1 MNELSVFLL
10 IILFLIICSAF
21 FSSSETALTAVSEA
35 RINELVNKGN
45 KKAKLIEKIL
55 KNRDKMIGTILIG
68 NNFVNIIAS
77 VYATS
82 FAIQFFTNV
91 PLIII
96 TIILTIILVIFAEMI
111 PKTYA
116 LKNADEIALTV
127 SPLINLIIICL
138 TPLTFLTEKL
148 SKLITGPDYES
159 EEAKTEELKGMI
171 RLHAGKETRSIERG
185 KIMSSMIDIEDV
197 NIEEVMTHRG
207 VVTMID
213 IKSSA
218 TNIYKIVGESPYT
231 RIPVFSGTQDNIIG
245 ILHAKEL
252 FRFLQRNNFQD
263 TKFID
268 LKNIL
273 IDPYFAPETTPILD
287 QLEIF
292 RGRKEHFAIV
302 VNEYGDFRGIVTLED
317 ILEEI
322 VGEIDDETDI
332 NVEGVKSQPDGS
344 LIIDGSVTIR
354 DLNRSLAWDLPDEN
368 YNTIA
373 GLVVFE
379 TKTIPNPGQEFRL
392 FGIKIRILQKD
403 KNFLSKLRLWKEQE
417 K

>member
-1 MNELSVFLL
+1 MNELSIFILIIVFL
-10 IILFLIICSAF
+10 IVCSAF

-82 FAIQFFTNV
+82 FAIQYFTDI

-116 LKNADEIALTV
+116 LKNADEIALIV
-127 SPLINLIIICL
+127 APLINLIIIIF
-138 TPLTFLTEKL
+138 TPLTFLTEKF
-148 SKLITGPDYES
+148 SKLITGPDYAS

-171 RLHAGKETRSIERG
+171 RLHAGKETRAIERG

-213 IKSSA
+213 IKSTA
-218 TNIYKIVGESPYT
+218 TNTYRIVGESPYT

-252 FRFLQRNNFQD
+252 FRFLQRNNFKD
-263 TKFID
+263 TKLFD
-268 LKNIL
+268 LKNIV

>member
-1 MNELSVFLL
+1 MLGDYEKKIQKPE
-10 IILFLIICSAF
+10 IIYLNQLRRAPYASKNIIKNNYF
-21 FSSSETALTAVSEA
+21 D
-35 RINELVNKGN
+35 
-45 KKAKLIEKIL
+45 L
-55 KNRDKMIGTILIG
+55 KNVDFLRPEKKLKH
-68 NNFVNIIAS
+68 
-77 VYATS
+77 S
-82 FAIQFFTNV
+82 F
-91 PLIII
+91 
-96 TIILTIILVIFAEMI
+96 
-111 PKTYA
+111 
-116 LKNADEIALTV
+116 
-127 SPLINLIIICL
+127 
-138 TPLTFLTEKL
+138 
-148 SKLITGPDYES
+148 
-159 EEAKTEELKGMI
+159 
-171 RLHAGKETRSIERG
+171 
-185 KIMSSMIDIEDV
+185 
-197 NIEEVMTHRG
+197 
-207 VVTMID
+207 
-213 IKSSA
+213 
-218 TNIYKIVGESPYT
+218 
-231 RIPVFSGTQDNIIG
+231 
-245 ILHAKEL
+245 
-252 FRFLQRNNFQD
+252 
-263 TKFID
+263 D

>member
-82 FAIQFFTNV
+82 FAIQFFTNI

-127 SPLINLIIICL
+127 SPIINLIIIFL

-263 TKFID
+263 TKLID

-332 NVEGVKSQPDGS
+332 NVEGVKSQHDGS

>member
-1 MNELSVFLL
+1 MNELIIFLL
-10 IILFLIICSAF
+10 IIMFLIICSAF

-127 SPLINLIIICL
+127 SPLINLIIIFF

-197 NIEEVMTHRG
+197 SIEEVMTHRG

-213 IKSSA
+213 IKSYA
-218 TNIYKIVGESPYT
+218 TNVYKIVGESPYT

-252 FRFLQRNNFQD
+252 FRFLQRNKFQD
-263 TKFID
+263 TKSID

>member
-1 MNELSVFLL
+1 
-10 IILFLIICSAF
+10 
-21 FSSSETALTAVSEA
+21 
-35 RINELVNKGN
+35 
-45 KKAKLIEKIL
+45 
-55 KNRDKMIGTILIG
+55 
-68 NNFVNIIAS
+68 
-77 VYATS
+77 
-82 FAIQFFTNV
+82 
-91 PLIII
+91 
-96 TIILTIILVIFAEMI
+96 
-111 PKTYA
+111 
-116 LKNADEIALTV
+116 
-127 SPLINLIIICL
+127 
-138 TPLTFLTEKL
+138 
-148 SKLITGPDYES
+148 
-159 EEAKTEELKGMI
+159 
-171 RLHAGKETRSIERG
+171 
-185 KIMSSMIDIEDV
+185 MSSMIDIEDV

-213 IKSSA
+213 INLSA
-218 TNIYKIVGESPYT
+218 ANIYKIVGESPYT

-252 FRFLQRNNFQD
+252 FRFLQRNNFKD
-263 TKFID
+263 TKSFD

-273 IDPYFAPETTPILD
+273 IDPYFATETTPILD

-392 FGIKIRILQKD
+392 FGVKVRILQKD

>member
-1 MNELSVFLL
+1 MC
-10 IILFLIICSAF
+10 I
-21 FSSSETALTAVSEA
+21 
-35 RINELVNKGN
+35 
-45 KKAKLIEKIL
+45 
-55 KNRDKMIGTILIG
+55 RD
-68 NNFVNIIAS
+68 S
-77 VYATS
+77 
-82 FAIQFFTNV
+82 
-91 PLIII
+91 
-96 TIILTIILVIFAEMI
+96 
-111 PKTYA
+111 
-116 LKNADEIALTV
+116 
-127 SPLINLIIICL
+127 
-138 TPLTFLTEKL
+138 
-148 SKLITGPDYES
+148 
-159 EEAKTEELKGMI
+159 
-171 RLHAGKETRSIERG
+171 
-185 KIMSSMIDIEDV
+185 
-197 NIEEVMTHRG
+197 
-207 VVTMID
+207 
-213 IKSSA
+213 
-218 TNIYKIVGESPYT
+218 
-231 RIPVFSGTQDNIIG
+231 
-245 ILHAKEL
+245 
-252 FRFLQRNNFQD
+252 FRFLQRNKFKD
-263 TKFID
+263 TKSID

>member
-1 MNELSVFLL
+1 MNELSIFL
-10 IILFLIICSAF
+10 IIIVFLIICSAF

-82 FAIQFFTNV
+82 FAIQYFTDI

-116 LKNADEIALTV
+116 LKNADEIALIV
-127 SPLINLIIICL
+127 SPLINLIIIIF
-138 TPLTFLTEKL
+138 TPLTFLTEKF
-148 SKLITGPDYES
+148 SKLVTGPDYAS

-171 RLHAGKETRSIERG
+171 RLHAGKETRAIERG

-213 IKSSA
+213 INLSA
-218 TNIYKIVGESPYT
+218 TKIYKIVGESPYT

-252 FRFLQRNNFQD
+252 FRFLQRNNFKD
-263 TKFID
+263 TKLFD

-302 VNEYGDFRGIVTLED
+302 VNEYGDFRGIITLED

-392 FGIKIRILQKD
+392 FGVKIRILQKD